1 MKAKL
6 LIFTWLWILL
16 ISLGAGQT
24 FAQVVDSSRLKV
36 AEDIPFEK
44 ERKPQKPKIFF
55 NRDLRIGVDISTL
68 ISGAI
73 SPVRTGLDL
82 SLEYTIKPKIFLVL
96 EGGYNYFEKENDR
109 IQYVSKGNYIRVGAD
124 FNMRNP
130 VHINDRDIFYLG
142 FRYGYSRFEQ
152 EVPWFLLL
160 NGYWGNTYSSFEP
173 EKGYAH
179 WLEFITGFKVEVLK
193 NWYLGMGVRLK
204 FFLARSKTNIEPVQY
219 VPGYAKNYNSGVL
232 DFNYTISY
240 NIPLNYKKEKLA
252 TYERSK

>member
-1 MKAKL
+1 MKAKP
-6 LIFTWLWILL
+6 LIYLWLWMLTSL
-16 ISLGAGQT
+16 IAGQT
-24 FAQVVDSSRLKV
+24 FAQGIDSSRIKV

-44 ERKPQKPKIFF
+44 ERKTPKPKMFF

-73 SPVRTGLDL
+73 SPVRTGIDL
-82 SLEYTIKPKIFLVL
+82 SLEYTIKPKIFLIL
-96 EGGYNYFEKENDR
+96 EGGYNYFEKKNDR
-109 IQYVSKGNYIRVGAD
+109 IQYISKGNYLRVGAD

-130 VHINDRDIFYLG
+130 VDENDRDIFYLG

-152 EVPWFLLL
+152 EAPWFLLL
-160 NGYWGNTYSSFEP
+160 NGYWANTYSSFEP

-179 WLEFITGFKVEVLK
+179 WLEFITGYKVEVLK
-193 NWYLGMGVRLK
+193 NWYLGMGLRLK

-240 NIPLNYKKEKLA
+240 NIPLNYEKKKLA
-252 TYERSK
+252 VYERNK